1 MEEGKSVKSYD
12 LSVGYSKSSVSESEV
27 SAVRSTDDLVARGNW
42 DKPIEFILTCLNYA
56 VGLGNVW
63 RFPHLAFRNGGGA
76 FLIPYLLM
84 VFIIGLPI
92 FFAELFVGQYSGL
105 GPIKAYGFI
114 APLFKG
120 ECVASLSASLIKS
133 NQSDRK
139 SHRKLINSC
148 FCFQPTSG
156 LGYCTLLV
164 ITFVSIY
171 YMVII
176 AWVLFYLWTSF
187 FPSLAWGSC
196 DNDWNSKSASKSL
209 LLS

>member
-1 MEEGKSVKSYD
+1 MKSYD
-12 LSVGYSKSSVSESEV
+12 LPGSFRKSSISESGNSGV
-27 SAVRSTDDLVARGNW
+27 ASTENLVERGNW
-42 DKPIEFILTCLNYA
+42 DRPIEFILTCLNYA

-120 ECVASLSASLIKS
+120 EGIGTLFFHYVLSKS
-133 NQSDRK
+133 NGLGDKYQRK
-139 SHRKLINSC
+139 HTNSC
-148 FCFQPTSG
+148 FFFQLTSG

-176 AWVLFYLWTSF
+176 AWVLYYLWTSF
-187 FPSLAWGSC
+187 FPSLQWGTC
-196 DNDWNSKSASKSL
+196 GNEWNSDCKSKN
-209 LLS
+209 